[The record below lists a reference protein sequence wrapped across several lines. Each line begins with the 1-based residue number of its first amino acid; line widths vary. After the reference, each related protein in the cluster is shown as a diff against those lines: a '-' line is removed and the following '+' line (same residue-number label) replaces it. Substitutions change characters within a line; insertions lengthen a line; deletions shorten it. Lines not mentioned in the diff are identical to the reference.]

1 MKKHLLLFAMGLLM
15 SASVV
20 AQGFVST
27 DKQWNVLLTAFPNY
41 VSTEIFKIQGDS
53 VVDGT
58 TYSKIWVSMDSLVS
72 LQFMGLLREA
82 DNIVYYM
89 QPNFTEGVLYNFNLQ
104 VGETAMV
111 RNFFCYE
118 YDIPVT
124 VIALD
129 TVEYFGV
136 ERRQWLLQSEEFYD
150 TWVEGI
156 GSLSGPLYT
165 MFEACIV
172 CPMWELLCYH
182 ENDILLYQKPFATT
196 CYGTSV
202 GIEEPS
208 PETNIS
214 VSPNPVKRG
223 ENITIQTPDDS
234 GTIKIFNSTG
244 ALVRSFLQSNEPAIT
259 FSTDGMATG
268 IYFITTTTPP
278 NKRSAIK
285 LVVE

>member
-1 MKKHLLLFAMGLLM
+1 MKKQLLLFAMVLLM
-15 SASVV
+15 STSMVG
-20 AQGFVST
+20 QGFISQ
-27 DKQWNVLLTAFPNY
+27 DKQWNVLLTAFPSY

-89 QPNFTEGVLYNFNLQ
+89 QPNLTEGMLYNFNLQ

-118 YDIPVT
+118 QEIPVT
-124 VIALD
+124 VVSID

-136 ERRQWLLQSEEFYD
+136 ERRQWLLQNEEFYD

-165 MFEACIV
+165 MFIACVV

-182 ENDILLYQKPFATT
+182 EGDILQYRMPFATT

-202 GIEEPS
+202 GIDEPS
-208 PETNIS
+208 PGTNIS
-214 VSPNPVKRG
+214 ISPNPVKRG

-234 GTIKIFNSTG
+234 GTLNIFDASG
-244 ALVRSFLQSNEPAIT
+244 KLVRSFLKSNESAT
-259 FSTDGMATG
+259 TNSTEELAPGL
-268 IYFITTTTPP
+268 YFVTITTFDS
-278 NKRSAIK
+278 KRITVK

>member
-72 LQFMGLLREA
+72 WQFMGLLREA

-89 QPNFTEGVLYNFNLQ
+89 QPNFTEGVLYNFKLQ

-165 MFEACIV
+165 MYNMCVV
-172 CPMWELLCYH
+172 CPVWELLCYH

-202 GIEEPS
+202 GIEEPTAGN
-208 PETNIS
+208 PVII
-214 VSPNPVKRG
+214 SPNPVKRG
-223 ENITIQTPDDS
+223 DNLTIKTSGIS
-234 GTIKIFNSTG
+234 GTINIFNSSG
-244 ALVRSFLQSNEPAIT
+244 MLVRSFLQSDAPAVTIT
-259 FSTDGMATG
+259 TDGMATG
-268 IYFITTTTPP
+268 IYFVTTTTPP

-285 LVVE
+285 LVLE

>member
-72 LQFMGLLREA
+72 WQFMGLLREA

-89 QPNFTEGVLYNFNLQ
+89 QPNFTEGVLYNFKLQ

-165 MFEACIV
+165 MYNMLSLI
-172 CPMWELLCYH
+172 H
-182 ENDILLYQKPFATT
+182 I
-196 CYGTSV
+196 
-202 GIEEPS
+202 
-208 PETNIS
+208 
-214 VSPNPVKRG
+214 
-223 ENITIQTPDDS
+223 
-234 GTIKIFNSTG
+234 
-244 ALVRSFLQSNEPAIT
+244 
-259 FSTDGMATG
+259 
-268 IYFITTTTPP
+268 
-278 NKRSAIK
+278 
-285 LVVE
+285 

>member
-1 MKKHLLLFAMGLLM
+1 MKKHLLLFAMALLM
-15 SASVV
+15 GVSVV

-27 DKQWNVLLTAFPNY
+27 YKQWNVLLQSFGGVT
-41 VSTEIFKIQGDS
+41 TEIFKIQGDS

-58 TYSKIWVSMDSLVS
+58 AYSKIWVSMDSLVS

-104 VGETAMV
+104 VGETALV

-136 ERRQWLLQSEEFYD
+136 ERRQWLLQNEEFYE

-202 GIEEPS
+202 GIEEPTAVN
-208 PETNIS
+208 PVII
-214 VSPNPVKRG
+214 SPNPVKRG
-223 ENITIQTPDDS
+223 DNL
-234 GTIKIFNSTG
+234 TIKTPGTSGQINICNSSG
-244 ALVRSFLQSNEPAIT
+244 MLVHSFLYSDNPVFTIT
-259 FSTDGMATG
+259 TEGMASG
-268 IYFITTTTPP
+268 LYFVTTTTPT
-278 NKRSAIK
+278 NKRSAVK

>member
-1 MKKHLLLFAMGLLM
+1 MALLM
-15 SASVV
+15 SASVM
-20 AQGFVST
+20 AQGFISQ
-27 DKQWNVLLTAFPNY
+27 DKQWNVLLTAYPSY

-53 VVDGT
+53 IVDGT
-58 TYSKIWVSMDSLVS
+58 TYSKIWVSVDSLVS
-72 LQFMGLLREA
+72 LQFMGLLRES

-89 QPNFTEGVLYNFNLQ
+89 QPNLTEGVLYNFNLQ

-124 VIALD
+124 VVSID

-136 ERRQWLLQSEEFYD
+136 ERRQWLLQNEEFYD

-156 GSLSGPLYT
+156 GSLSGPLYS
-165 MFEACIV
+165 MFSMCVV

-182 ENDILLYQKPFATT
+182 ENDILQYRMPNATT
-196 CYGTSV
+196 CYATSV
-202 GIEEPS
+202 GIDEPS
-208 PETNIS
+208 PGTNIS

-223 ENITIQTPDDS
+223 ENITIQAPGVSGAISIYDAS
-234 GTIKIFNSTG
+234 GT
-244 ALVRSFLQSNEPAIT
+244 LVRSFLETDAPSTYDLAPGLYFVTIIT
-259 FSTDGMATG
+259 FD
-268 IYFITTTTPP
+268 
-278 NKRSAIK
+278 NKRISIK